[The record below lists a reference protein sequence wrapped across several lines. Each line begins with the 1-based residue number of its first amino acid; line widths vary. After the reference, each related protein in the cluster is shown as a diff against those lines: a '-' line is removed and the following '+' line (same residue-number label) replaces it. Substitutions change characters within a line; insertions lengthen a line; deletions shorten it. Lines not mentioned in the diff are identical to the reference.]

1 MVKPAA
7 WRPSFAW
14 KLPAGAAQDM
24 NYETT
29 VVAERSGEMPGAH
42 DTRAGT
48 AEGGGRARR
57 RWIAGGLIGLFIALA
72 AWFLMRG
79 GEPAPPADKDS
90 QLPVVTVVSPGRATV
105 EGTISATGTIGARR
119 EIPVGVVGEGG
130 RVISVTVDQGSWVRQ
145 GQLLVAVDRSVQNQQ
160 ASGAAA
166 QIGVARADAS
176 LAQANLDR
184 ALKLVARGFVSRADV
199 DRLTAT
205 RDAAVARVRVAE
217 ASLRELQARNA
228 RLNVHAPVS
237 GLILTWAVQ
246 PGQTVGA
253 ASQPLFTMAQGGEME
268 LLARLGEEDLAR
280 ITVGTPVEV
289 TPAGSDRAYPGQ
301 VWQIEPTIDP
311 QTRQGTA
318 RVALAYAP
326 GLRPGGF
333 ASAVIKAGT
342 IVAPMLPE
350 SAVMSDDKGNYV
362 YIVGKD
368 DKVVRRDVTTG
379 LVTDAGI
386 AITAGLSGEER
397 VVLRAG
403 GFLNPGDKVR
413 PKAGKI
419 ER

>member
-1 MVKPAA
+1 MT
-7 WRPSFAW
+7 
-14 KLPAGAAQDM
+14 M

-29 VVAERSGEMPGAH
+29 VTADQAGDLSGAFDVPVVRERS
-42 DTRAGT
+42 
-48 AEGGGRARR
+48 RR
-57 RWIAGGLIGLFIALA
+57 RWIIGAGLALLA
-72 AWFLMRG
+72 AIIAYFVLSG
-79 GEPAPPADKDS
+79 GEEAPPPDPNS
-90 QLPVVTVVSPGRATV
+90 QLPVVSVVSPGRATV
-105 EGTISATGTIGARR
+105 EGTIAATGTIGARR

-130 RVISVTVDQGSWVRQ
+130 RVISVAADQGDWVRQ
-145 GQLLVAVDRSVQNQQ
+145 GQVLVAVDRSVQNQQ

-166 QIGVARADAS
+166 QINVARADAS

-184 ALKLVARGFVSRADV
+184 ALKLVDRGFVSTADV

-228 RLNVHAPVS
+228 RLNIVAPVS
-237 GLILTWAVQ
+237 GLVLTRAVE
-246 PGQTVGA
+246 PGQTIGA
-253 ASQPLFTMAQGGEME
+253 GSPAVFTLAQGGEME
-268 LLARLGEEDLAR
+268 LLARLSEEDLAR
-280 ITVGTPVEV
+280 VRVGTPVTV
-289 TPAGSDRAYPGQ
+289 TPVGLDRSYTGTIWQ
-301 VWQIEPTIDP
+301 VEPTIDP

-333 ASAVIKAGT
+333 ASAVVNAGT
-342 IVAPMLPE
+342 VVAPMLPE
-350 SAVMSDDKGNYV
+350 SAVMSDDNGNYV

-379 LVTDAGI
+379 LVTDQGI
-386 AITAGLSGEER
+386 AITAGLTGQER

-403 GFLNPGDKVR
+403 GFLNPGEKVK
-413 PKAGKI
+413 PKIGKV

>member
-1 MVKPAA
+1 
-7 WRPSFAW
+7 
-14 KLPAGAAQDM
+14 M

-29 VVAERSGEMPGAH
+29 VTADRADALSGELEAPVAPA
-42 DTRAGT
+42 RS
-48 AEGGGRARR
+48 RR
-57 RWIAGGLIGLFIALA
+57 RWAIGAVVVLLLAITAYFAFGPGGQEAD
-72 AWFLMRG
+72 
-79 GEPAPPADKDS
+79 PAADKDS
-90 QLPVVTVVSPGRATV
+90 QLPVVTVVAPGRATV

-130 RVISVTVDQGSWVRQ
+130 RVVSVSADQGDWVRQ
-145 GQLLVAVDRSVQNQQ
+145 GQVLVTVDRSVQNQQ

-166 QIGVARADAS
+166 QIGVARADAN

-184 ALKLVARGFVSRADV
+184 ALKLVSRGFVSKADV

-228 RLNVHAPVS
+228 RLNIYAPAG
-237 GLILTWAVQ
+237 GLVLTRNVE
-246 PGQTVGA
+246 PGQTIGA
-253 ASQPLFTMAQGGEME
+253 GSQPVFTVARGGEME
-268 LLARLGEEDLAR
+268 LLARLSEEDLAKVS
-280 ITVGTPVEV
+280 VGTPVTV
-289 TPAGSDRAYPGQ
+289 TPVGLDRGYPGQ
-301 VWQIEPTIDP
+301 IWQIEPTIDP

-318 RVALAYAP
+318 RVALTYAP

-333 ASAVIKAGT
+333 ASAVIKSGT
-342 IVAPMLPE
+342 IVAPLLPE

-368 DKVVRRDVTTG
+368 DKVERRDVTTG
-379 LVTDAGI
+379 LVTDRGI
-386 AITAGLSGEER
+386 AITAGLSGQER

-403 GFLNPGDKVR
+403 GFLNPGEKVK

>member
-1 MVKPAA
+1 
-7 WRPSFAW
+7 
-14 KLPAGAAQDM
+14 M

-29 VVAERSGEMPGAH
+29 VTADRADDLSGTLDARAVPQRS
-42 DTRAGT
+42 
-48 AEGGGRARR
+48 RR
-57 RWIAGGLIGLFIALA
+57 RWIIGALVALLLAIGAYFLFGG
-72 AWFLMRG
+72 G
-79 GEPAPPADKDS
+79 GQKPDPAADKES
-90 QLPVVTVVSPGRATV
+90 QLPVVTVVAPGRATV
-105 EGTISATGTIGARR
+105 EGTIAATGTIGARR

-130 RVISVTVDQGSWVRQ
+130 RVVSVTADQGDWVRQ
-145 GQLLVAVDRSVQNQQ
+145 GQVLVAVDRSVQTQQ

-166 QIGVARADAS
+166 QIGVARADAN

-184 ALKLVARGFVSRADV
+184 ALKLVGRGFVSKADI

-205 RDAAVARVRVAE
+205 RDAALARVRVAE

-228 RLNVHAPVS
+228 RLNIYAPTG
-237 GLILTWAVQ
+237 GLVLTRSVE
-246 PGQTVGA
+246 PGQTVSAG
-253 ASQPLFTMAQGGEME
+253 SQPLFTIAQGGEME
-268 LLARLGEEDLAR
+268 MLARLGEEDLAK
-280 ITVGTPVEV
+280 IAVGTPVTV
-289 TPAGSDRAYPGQ
+289 TPVGLDRSYTGQ

-333 ASAVIKAGT
+333 ASAVINSGT
-342 IVAPMLPE
+342 VVAPMLPE

-368 DKVVRRDVTTG
+368 DKVVRRGVTTG
-379 LVTDAGI
+379 MVTDRGI
-386 AITAGLSGEER
+386 AIAAGLTGRER

-403 GFLNPGDKVR
+403 GFLNPGEKVK

>member
-1 MVKPAA
+1 
-7 WRPSFAW
+7 
-14 KLPAGAAQDM
+14 M

-29 VVAERSGEMPGAH
+29 VTADRADDLSGPFDVQPDGAKK
-42 DTRAGT
+42 
-48 AEGGGRARR
+48 RR
-57 RWIAGGLIGLFIALA
+57 RWIVGGVLVLLA
-72 AWFLMRG
+72 AIIAYFVFTPG
-79 GEPAPPADKDS
+79 DAPPPANPDS

-130 RVISVTVDQGSWVRQ
+130 RVVSVTVDQGDWVRQ
-145 GQLLVAVDRSVQNQQ
+145 GQLLVAVDRAVQNQQ
-160 ASGAAA
+160 ASAAAA

-184 ALKLVARGFVSRADV
+184 ALKLVDRGFISKADV

-217 ASLRELQARNA
+217 AQLRELQARNA
-228 RLNVHAPVS
+228 RLNIYAPS
-237 GLILTWAVQ
+237 DGLILTRSVE

-253 ASQPLFTMAQGGEME
+253 GSPPLFTMARGGEME
-268 LLARLGEEDLAR
+268 LLARLGEEDLAKAT
-280 ITVGTPVEV
+280 IGAPVAVTPV
-289 TPAGSDRAYPGQ
+289 GLDRSYTGQ
-301 VWQIEPTIDP
+301 IWQIEPTIDA

-333 ASAVIKAGT
+333 ASAEMRSGT
-342 IVAPMLPE
+342 VVAPILPE
-350 SAVMSDDKGNYV
+350 SAILSDDKGSYV

-368 DKVVRRDVTTG
+368 NKVERRGVRTGIVTNTG
-379 LVTDAGI
+379 ITVTQ
-386 AITAGLSGEER
+386 GLSGAER

-403 GFLNPGDKVR
+403 GFLSPGDRVKPTVQRKV
-413 PKAGKI
+413 AG
-419 ER
+419 